1 MNYYYAN
8 QSASDIVIKF
18 MKMIDNSPNDIEE
31 LEAFYFKIERYFSS
45 IANEM
50 DKYGMRNKWEFS
62 SYATHLHHETGR
74 FAGNFINTLRN
85 WFWYVRNNEKQK
97 AESTRKTMLDSLYMF
112 CLGVGSTEIL
122 YNEIFSKI

>member
-1 MNYYYAN
+1 
-8 QSASDIVIKF
+8 
-18 MKMIDNSPNDIEE
+18 
-31 LEAFYFKIERYFSS
+31 
-45 IANEM
+45 M

-62 SYATHLHHETGR
+62 SYSMHLHHETGR